1 VKEDTVTQA
10 DPSAAVQQ
18 QRTANI
24 TIDGQHYAVHER
36 YLTGA
41 QILAVA
47 GLSSADQLFREV
59 PGPGDDEPIAP
70 DKVVELRDGEKFY
83 AVPVGNFG

>member
-10 DPSAAVQQ
+10 DPAVQPQ
-18 QRTANI
+18 LTINI
-24 TIDGQHYAVHER
+24 TIDGKHYAVHER

-41 QILAVA
+41 QILALA
-47 GLSSADQLFREV
+47 GLPPGDQLFREV

-70 DKVVELRDGEKFY
+70 GQVVELRDGEKFY

>member
-1 VKEDTVTQA
+1 VTQA
-10 DPSAAVQQ
+10 DPAIQPQ
-18 QRTANI
+18 LTINI
-24 TIDGQHYAVHER
+24 TIDGRHYAVHER

-47 GLSSADQLFREV
+47 GLPPGDQLFREV
-59 PGPGDDEPIAP
+59 PGPGDDQPVGP
-70 DKVVELRDGEKFY
+70 DQVVELRDGEKFY